1 MIKSID
7 EYFPQKSRYNRLGL
21 NNININAQN
30 NQNIISI
37 EPMMNL
43 DGIQDEENDEEIL
56 IP

>member
-1 MIKSID
+1 MNMS
-7 EYFPQKSRYNRLGL
+7 PQKNRYNRLGL

-30 NQNIISI
+30 SQNIISI